1 MAPDQKLDENLQIS
15 LGPIIPTL
23 IFLNFDFDP
32 NETVKKKSI
41 IFQNIILF
49 IILYR

>member
-32 NETVKKKSI
+32 NETVKKKYHFSKH
-41 IFQNIILF
+41 NIIYNF
-49 IILYR
+49 I